1 MDLAPKSEG
10 NFIPVFGFIPSYPPL
25 VPSRT
30 KMEPSFQI
38 FGGFVTTSLAGPGAK
53 SRGSYGDVLHL
64 IWIVRKDCWN
74 FTLVQQQNFFKS
86 TLRRYRLETP
96 RPEVWCNACSHGIP
110 WNGHGWRSWRYPVTL
125 LCAHHDSSHLSTLA
139 TSHGASLVDRQ
150 WLFSVWTTFL
160 VECVSWLQLAIWN

>member
-10 NFIPVFGFIPSYPPL
+10 NVIPAFGFIPSYPPL

-38 FGGFVTTSLAGPGAK
+38 FGWFVTTSLAGPGAK

-86 TLRRYRLETP
+86 TLRRHHLETP
-96 RPEVWCNACSHGIP
+96 RPEVWCNECSHGIP

-125 LCAHHDSSHLSTLA
+125 LCAHPAWFWKKSFNSSDLTWSIT
-139 TSHGASLVDRQ
+139 R
-150 WLFSVWTTFL
+150 WL